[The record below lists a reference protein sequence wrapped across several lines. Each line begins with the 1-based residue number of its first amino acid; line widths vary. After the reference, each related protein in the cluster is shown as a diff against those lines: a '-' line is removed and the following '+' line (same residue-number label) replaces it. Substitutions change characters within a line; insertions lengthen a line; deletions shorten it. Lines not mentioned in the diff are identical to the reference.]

1 MSAKYS
7 IRFYKDQEVRAIWD
21 DENSKWRF
29 SVVDIVW
36 IISGSDRPRKYWA
49 DLKAKLQ
56 SEKSEV
62 SEKIGQFK
70 MMAPDGK
77 MRETDVLDSD
87 WIILLA
93 KNFPN
98 NNGSD
103 FLDWFLYSENSID
116 WQSRKKLMPYLR
128 TIS

>member
-7 IRFYKDQEVRAIWD
+7 VRFYKDQEVRAIWD

-49 DLKAKLQ
+49 DLKSKLQ

-62 SEKIGQFK
+62 SGKIGQFK

-77 MRETDVLDSD
+77 MRETYVLDSN
-87 WIILLA
+87 WIIHSQKKQSTL
-93 KNFPN
+93 NSF
-98 NNGSD
+98 
-103 FLDWFLYSENSID
+103 YSRISNSTLK
-116 WQSRKKLMPYLR
+116 Q
-128 TIS
+128 